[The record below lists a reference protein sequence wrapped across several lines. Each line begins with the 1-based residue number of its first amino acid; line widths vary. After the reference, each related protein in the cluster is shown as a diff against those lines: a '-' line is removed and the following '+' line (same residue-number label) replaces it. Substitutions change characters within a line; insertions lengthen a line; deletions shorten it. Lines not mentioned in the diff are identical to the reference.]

1 MIGVDKS
8 AARGDSHSVGDEVI
22 RLAGVAKRY
31 VVGQNVVNALDGVS
45 FGVRPGEFL
54 AIMGSS
60 GSGKSTMLNIL
71 GCLDRPTE
79 GEYWLNG
86 VDVARMDDDALSDH
100 RLYNLGFVF
109 QSFHLI
115 PQLTV
120 AENIAL
126 PLFYRGVDDEDVAPR
141 VLELATSVG
150 MENRLE
156 HRPAE
161 LSGGQRQR
169 VAIARALANNP
180 PVILADEPT
189 GNLDTATSVQIM
201 NLLTELNAQGRTI
214 LMVTHEEDVAA
225 FAKSRIVLRD
235 GRIVTGKN
243 SDEMH
248 AAAAMVM
255 NAVKTLSGIPSQ
267 IPLIGPNVIQSI
279 AHMKQDILKVGYTSL
294 NLDETLIGLA
304 ISSAT
309 NPAAQ
314 LAMEKLNDLRGC
326 EVHMT
331 HIVTPGD
338 EAGLRR
344 LGCRFTSDPYYATN
358 ALFNGEA

>member
-1 MIGVDKS
+1 MESRSGKNAD
-8 AARGDSHSVGDEVI
+8 AVI
-22 RLAGVAKRY
+22 RIVDVAKRY
-31 VVGQNVVNALDGVS
+31 VIGQNVVNALDGVS
-45 FGVRPGEFL
+45 FGVRSGEFL

-71 GCLDRPTE
+71 GCLDRPSE

-86 VDVARMDDDALSDH
+86 VNVAHMEDDALSDH

-126 PLFYRGVDDEDVAPR
+126 PLFYRGLDDDEVAPR
-141 VLELATSVG
+141 VQELAESVG
-150 MENRLE
+150 MDNRLE
-156 HRPAE
+156 HHPYE

-201 NLLTELNAQGRTI
+201 KLLTELNERGRTI

-225 FAKSRIVLRD
+225 FARSRIVLRD
-235 GRIVTGKN
+235 GRIVKREGTVL
-243 SDEMH
+243 E
-248 AAAAMVM
+248 
-255 NAVKTLSGIPSQ
+255 
-267 IPLIGPNVIQSI
+267 
-279 AHMKQDILKVGYTSL
+279 
-294 NLDETLIGLA
+294 
-304 ISSAT
+304 
-309 NPAAQ
+309 
-314 LAMEKLNDLRGC
+314 
-326 EVHMT
+326 
-331 HIVTPGD
+331 
-338 EAGLRR
+338 
-344 LGCRFTSDPYYATN
+344 
-358 ALFNGEA
+358 

>member
-1 MIGVDKS
+1 MESRSGQHAD
-8 AARGDSHSVGDEVI
+8 AVI
-22 RLAGVAKRY
+22 RIVDVAKRY
-31 VVGQNVVNALDGVS
+31 VIGQNVVNALDGVS
-45 FGVRPGEFL
+45 FGVRTGEFL

-71 GCLDRPTE
+71 GCLDRPSE

-86 VDVARMDDDALSDH
+86 VNVAHMEDDALSDH

-120 AENIAL
+120 EENIAL
-126 PLFYRGVDDEDVAPR
+126 PLFYRGLDDDEVAPR
-141 VLELATSVG
+141 VKELAEAVG

-156 HRPAE
+156 HHPYE

-201 NLLTELNAQGRTI
+201 KLLTELNEKGRTI
-214 LMVTHEEDVAA
+214 LMVTHEDDVAA

-235 GRIVTGKN
+235 GRIVKREGTVL
-243 SDEMH
+243 E
-248 AAAAMVM
+248 
-255 NAVKTLSGIPSQ
+255 
-267 IPLIGPNVIQSI
+267 
-279 AHMKQDILKVGYTSL
+279 
-294 NLDETLIGLA
+294 
-304 ISSAT
+304 
-309 NPAAQ
+309 
-314 LAMEKLNDLRGC
+314 
-326 EVHMT
+326 
-331 HIVTPGD
+331 
-338 EAGLRR
+338 
-344 LGCRFTSDPYYATN
+344 
-358 ALFNGEA
+358 

>member
-1 MIGVDKS
+1 MSNTGKNS
-8 AARGDSHSVGDEVI
+8 APDISGDAPVI
-22 RLAGVAKRY
+22 RIVNVAKRY
-31 VVGQNVVNALDGVS
+31 VIGQNVVNALDGVS
-45 FGVRPGEFL
+45 FGVRTGEFL

-86 VDVARMDDDALSDH
+86 VNVAHMEDDALSDH

-126 PLFYRGVDDEDVAPR
+126 PLFYRGVSDDEIDPR
-141 VLELATSVG
+141 VLELATAVG

-156 HRPAE
+156 HHPYE

-189 GNLDTATSVQIM
+189 GNLDTATSIQIM
-201 NLLTELNAQGRTI
+201 KLLVDLNAQGRTI
-214 LMVTHEEDVAA
+214 LMVTHEDDVAA
-225 FAKSRIVLRD
+225 YAKSRIVLRD
-235 GRIVTGKN
+235 G
-243 SDEMH
+243 
-248 AAAAMVM
+248 
-255 NAVKTLSGIPSQ
+255 
-267 IPLIGPNVIQSI
+267 
-279 AHMKQDILKVGYTSL
+279 
-294 NLDETLIGLA
+294 
-304 ISSAT
+304 
-309 NPAAQ
+309 
-314 LAMEKLNDLRGC
+314 
-326 EVHMT
+326 
-331 HIVTPGD
+331 HIVKREGTVL
-338 EAGLRR
+338 E
-344 LGCRFTSDPYYATN
+344 
-358 ALFNGEA
+358 

>member
-1 MIGVDKS
+1 MGAQAGQD
-8 AARGDSHSVGDEVI
+8 ADAVI
-22 RLAGVAKRY
+22 RIVDVAKRY
-31 VVGQNVVNALDGVS
+31 VIGQNVVNALDGVS
-45 FGVRPGEFL
+45 FGVKAGEFL

-71 GCLDRPTE
+71 GCLDRPSE

-86 VDVARMDDDALSDH
+86 VNVAHMEDDALSDH

-126 PLFYRGVDDEDVAPR
+126 PLFYRGLGDDEVAPR
-141 VLELATSVG
+141 VQELAESVG

-156 HRPAE
+156 HHPYE

-201 NLLTELNAQGRTI
+201 KLLTELNEKGRTI
-214 LMVTHEEDVAA
+214 LMVTHEEDVAD

-235 GRIVTGKN
+235 GRIVKREGTVL
-243 SDEMH
+243 E
-248 AAAAMVM
+248 
-255 NAVKTLSGIPSQ
+255 
-267 IPLIGPNVIQSI
+267 
-279 AHMKQDILKVGYTSL
+279 
-294 NLDETLIGLA
+294 
-304 ISSAT
+304 
-309 NPAAQ
+309 
-314 LAMEKLNDLRGC
+314 
-326 EVHMT
+326 
-331 HIVTPGD
+331 
-338 EAGLRR
+338 
-344 LGCRFTSDPYYATN
+344 
-358 ALFNGEA
+358 

>member
-1 MIGVDKS
+1 MEINAGQD
-8 AARGDSHSVGDEVI
+8 ADAVI
-22 RLAGVAKRY
+22 RVVDVAKRY
-31 VVGQNVVNALDGVS
+31 VIGQNVVNALDGVS
-45 FGVRPGEFL
+45 FGVKSGEFL

-71 GCLDRPTE
+71 GCLDRPSE

-86 VDVARMDDDALSDH
+86 VNVAHMEDDALSDH

-126 PLFYRGVDDEDVAPR
+126 PLFYRGLDDDEVAPR
-141 VLELATSVG
+141 VLELAESVG

-156 HRPAE
+156 HHPYE

-201 NLLTELNAQGRTI
+201 KLLNELDEKGRTI
-214 LMVTHEEDVAA
+214 FMVAHEEDVAA

-235 GRIVTGKN
+235 GRIVKREGTVL
-243 SDEMH
+243 E
-248 AAAAMVM
+248 
-255 NAVKTLSGIPSQ
+255 
-267 IPLIGPNVIQSI
+267 
-279 AHMKQDILKVGYTSL
+279 
-294 NLDETLIGLA
+294 
-304 ISSAT
+304 
-309 NPAAQ
+309 
-314 LAMEKLNDLRGC
+314 
-326 EVHMT
+326 
-331 HIVTPGD
+331 
-338 EAGLRR
+338 
-344 LGCRFTSDPYYATN
+344 
-358 ALFNGEA
+358 

>member
-1 MIGVDKS
+1 METPGGKES
-8 AARGDSHSVGDEVI
+8 EPVI
-22 RLAGVAKRY
+22 RIVDVAKRY
-31 VVGQNVVNALDGVS
+31 VIGQNVVNALDGVS
-45 FGVRPGEFL
+45 FGVRTGEFL

-71 GCLDRPTE
+71 GCLDRPSE

-86 VDVARMDDDALSDH
+86 VNVAHMEDDALSDH

-120 AENIAL
+120 EENIAL
-126 PLFYRGVDDEDVAPR
+126 PLFYRGLDDDEVAPR
-141 VLELATSVG
+141 VKELAEAVG

-156 HRPAE
+156 HHPYE

-201 NLLTELNAQGRTI
+201 KLLTELNEKGRTI
-214 LMVTHEEDVAA
+214 LMVTHEDDVAA

-235 GRIVTGKN
+235 GRIVKREGTVL
-243 SDEMH
+243 E
-248 AAAAMVM
+248 
-255 NAVKTLSGIPSQ
+255 
-267 IPLIGPNVIQSI
+267 
-279 AHMKQDILKVGYTSL
+279 
-294 NLDETLIGLA
+294 
-304 ISSAT
+304 
-309 NPAAQ
+309 
-314 LAMEKLNDLRGC
+314 
-326 EVHMT
+326 
-331 HIVTPGD
+331 
-338 EAGLRR
+338 
-344 LGCRFTSDPYYATN
+344 
-358 ALFNGEA
+358 

>member
-1 MIGVDKS
+1 MKGEQNSVLPGKS
-8 AARGDSHSVGDEVI
+8 LDGECDEVI
-22 RLAGVAKRY
+22 RVSRVAKRY
-31 VVGQNVVNALDGVS
+31 VIGQNVVNALDGVS

-86 VDVARMDDDALSDH
+86 VNVARMDDDALSDH

-126 PLFYRGVDDEDVAPR
+126 PLFYQGVDDEDVAPR

-156 HRPAE
+156 HRPTE

-235 GRIVTGKN
+235 GRIVKREG
-243 SDEMH
+243 SVLE
-248 AAAAMVM
+248 
-255 NAVKTLSGIPSQ
+255 
-267 IPLIGPNVIQSI
+267 
-279 AHMKQDILKVGYTSL
+279 
-294 NLDETLIGLA
+294 
-304 ISSAT
+304 
-309 NPAAQ
+309 
-314 LAMEKLNDLRGC
+314 
-326 EVHMT
+326 
-331 HIVTPGD
+331 
-338 EAGLRR
+338 
-344 LGCRFTSDPYYATN
+344 
-358 ALFNGEA
+358 

>member
-1 MIGVDKS
+1 MDIRIGQV
-8 AARGDSHSVGDEVI
+8 EETVI
-22 RLAGVAKRY
+22 RIVDVAKRY
-31 VVGQNVVNALDGVS
+31 VIGQNVVNALDGVS
-45 FGVRPGEFL
+45 FGVKAGEFL

-71 GCLDRPTE
+71 GCLDRPSE

-86 VDVARMDDDALSDH
+86 VNVAHMEDNALSDH

-126 PLFYRGVDDEDVAPR
+126 PLFYRGLDDDDVAPR
-141 VLELATSVG
+141 VQELAESVG

-156 HRPAE
+156 HHPYE

-201 NLLTELNAQGRTI
+201 NLLTELNARGRTI

-235 GRIVTGKN
+235 GRIVKREGTVL
-243 SDEMH
+243 E
-248 AAAAMVM
+248 
-255 NAVKTLSGIPSQ
+255 
-267 IPLIGPNVIQSI
+267 
-279 AHMKQDILKVGYTSL
+279 
-294 NLDETLIGLA
+294 
-304 ISSAT
+304 
-309 NPAAQ
+309 
-314 LAMEKLNDLRGC
+314 
-326 EVHMT
+326 
-331 HIVTPGD
+331 
-338 EAGLRR
+338 
-344 LGCRFTSDPYYATN
+344 
-358 ALFNGEA
+358 